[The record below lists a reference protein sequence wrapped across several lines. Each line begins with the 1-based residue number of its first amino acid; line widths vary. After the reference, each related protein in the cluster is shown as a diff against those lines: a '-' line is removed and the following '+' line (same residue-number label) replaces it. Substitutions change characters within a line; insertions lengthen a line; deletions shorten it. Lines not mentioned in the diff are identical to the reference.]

1 MMLQEILNQ
10 GQGHAVDAAKNFAF
24 DQVISSGRA
33 LSVQFLMGNWSHS
46 GRKEANGSNALGRN
60 RIHDEYSRQD

>member
-24 DQVISSGRA
+24 DQVMCYRVKREN
-33 LSVQFLMGNWSHS
+33 LKMVL
-46 GRKEANGSNALGRN
+46 
-60 RIHDEYSRQD
+60 RIFT